1 MPETVFY
8 PGSSPGPAPNF
19 FTFLNLAEMQ
29 KQTVLL
35 SLEGLSRNRLVE
47 VYNLT
52 VDPERQIYPNDAE
65 DLNMLYSDAWI
76 LARAVF
82 YGTWK
87 PHEKYLA
94 VCIQTGN
101 LISSDDPTDLMSGTL
116 ADLAQTICDDPDP
129 DKYGLYIEEEEE

>member
-1 MPETVFY
+1 
-8 PGSSPGPAPNF
+8 
-19 FTFLNLAEMQ
+19 MQ

-35 SLEGLSRNRLVE
+35 VLEGLSRNKLVE

-52 VDPERQIYPNDAE
+52 VDLEKQIYLNDAE
-65 DLNMLYSDAWI
+65 FLNMLYSDAWT

-101 LISSDDPTDLMSGTL
+101 INSSDDPTDLMSETL
-116 ADLAQTICDDPDP
+116 AGLAQTICDDPDP
-129 DKYGLYIEEEEE
+129 DKYDLYIEEE